1 MKLKEINELQDQR
14 YKPVV
19 DMLAK
24 TVEDTLPDQIDE
36 LGLWSIIDFYEDFPD
51 SLRIQLYVNA
61 SGKICNSEGMWVRDK
76 QRFALSIYIESYRTE
91 DEAYAKFLQRQLVSD
106 LANIILHIIRFAKT
120 GEIETDKTTGGLK
133 HLL

>member
-1 MKLKEINELQDQR
+1 MKLKEINELQDQH
-14 YKPVV
+14 YKPIV

-76 QRFALSIYIESYRTE
+76 QRFALSICIESYRTE
-91 DEAYAKFLQRQLVSD
+91 NEAYAKFLQRQLVSD